1 MSSLYAGHSYL
12 QLCGCAAHTTL
23 TAVLE
28 PLHQQLW
35 HLLAVIAHCK
45 PFHPLTCPCQ
55 DEDNLRE
62 ALRYSAAM
70 LGELRTSF
78 LSPQRYYELYMQ
90 VFDELGNLE
99 VGHRGSQRLWHLG

>member
-1 MSSLYAGHSYL
+1 
-12 QLCGCAAHTTL
+12 
-23 TAVLE
+23 
-28 PLHQQLW
+28 
-35 HLLAVIAHCK
+35 
-45 PFHPLTCPCQ
+45 
-55 DEDNLRE
+55 
-62 ALRYSAAM
+62 M